1 MIDKRN
7 ILKEHLPWCIDY
19 VEVLKDYIII
29 KGWAYHDKDIV
40 GEIFCNDV
48 QACVSNYNKNRKD
61 LPVIFPFWN
70 EAKIAGFECHYI
82 LKSESDVLEFNYD
95 VAGIGTNILRNY
107 FFKVDDLLP
116 TPDEKCRIRVHG
128 SPLLPAFKLE
138 GYSSYRKIKHLIKK
152 NISFIDNENIRLLDW
167 GCGCG
172 RVSRYLRAD
181 YRNIWGA
188 DIDPK
193 NLSWCEQNLKM
204 QTIELGATPTGILP
218 ENSFDVIFGISVMS
232 HLSLDHQILWLREL
246 YDSLSE
252 NGILLLSFHG
262 VSSALRSMSN
272 ELFSRFLSEGYWN
285 LRENQSLQEILPGY
299 NGYRDVYNTLE
310 NIKINWSK
318 QFQILEIY
326 ESIIGNNQDLVIF
339 KKH

>member
-138 GYSSYRKIKHLIKK
+138 GYSAYRKIKHLIKK
-152 NISFIDNENIRLLDW
+152 NISLI
-167 GCGCG
+167 
-172 RVSRYLRAD
+172 
-181 YRNIWGA
+181 
-188 DIDPK
+188 
-193 NLSWCEQNLKM
+193 
-204 QTIELGATPTGILP
+204 
-218 ENSFDVIFGISVMS
+218 
-232 HLSLDHQILWLREL
+232 
-246 YDSLSE
+246 
-252 NGILLLSFHG
+252 
-262 VSSALRSMSN
+262 
-272 ELFSRFLSEGYWN
+272 
-285 LRENQSLQEILPGY
+285 
-299 NGYRDVYNTLE
+299 
-310 NIKINWSK
+310 
-318 QFQILEIY
+318 
-326 ESIIGNNQDLVIF
+326 SIIGLVRINE
-339 KKH
+339 K